1 MRLLAATVLGLV
13 LFYSNLVPYVSAD
26 PHTPPKYFPA
36 FLDAKKDFEK
46 GVMPAETVLLTT
58 WKCTNYRPVKEAA
71 PVSELRFLKQEGELR
86 MTMTLTN
93 TDGEVSFEN
102 DGPFV
107 LGLQGW
113 SAVLSEE
120 TGLRA
125 SIKMDPTRK
134 HLVIETAGDL
144 RAKDVDG
151 FQQEFKAV
159 SDPKMWVMTY
169 SVCSLE
175 EN

>member
-1 MRLLAATVLGLV
+1 MLVFSLQSVAAV
-13 LFYSNLVPYVSAD
+13 
-26 PHTPPKYFPA
+26 PHTPPKYAQA
-36 FLDAKKDFEK
+36 FMDAKKDFEK
-46 GVMPAETVLLTT
+46 GVMPAEPVLLTT
-58 WKCTNYRPVKEAA
+58 WKCANYRPIKEAA
-71 PVSELRFLKQEGELR
+71 PSSEIRFLKQEGELR
-86 MTMTLTN
+86 MTMTSTN
-93 TDGEVSFEN
+93 SDGEVGFEN

-113 SAVLSEE
+113 AAVLNDE

-134 HLVIETAGDL
+134 HLVIETAADI
-144 RAKDVDG
+144 RAKDMDG

-175 EN
+175 D